1 MLAALILQAHIIL
14 ERAVEEVRG
23 NHRRIG
29 RGELLLL
36 IALKRYES

>member
-1 MLAALILQAHIIL
+1 MLAALILQAHIL